1 MKLSNKNVTSE
12 ITFRIKWAQ
21 KMFKYSFPIYLVD
34 TVRIEDNVITYSY
47 MKDNEIQRT
56 CKCWKIFVALKLC
69 WHKRNK
75 DL

>member
-56 CKCWKIFVALKLC
+56 CECWKIFVALKLW